1 LTLQALGAARVR
13 DVLDRHGVRPSR
25 ALGQNFVI
33 DPNTVRKVVGAA
45 DLNGSQRVLEIGA
58 GVGSLT
64 VALAGASAHVV
75 AVEVDRRLIA
85 VLQET
90 LACHPNVDIVHADAL
105 REDLSAFAATKVV
118 ANLPY
123 NIATPLVLR
132 LLADVPSVDELT
144 VMTQREVGERLAA
157 GPGSRVYGQASVMV
171 AYHARASV
179 AASVSRRAFYPVP
192 RVDSVVTRITRRTRT
207 VSVDLEDLRATVR
220 AAFGQRRK
228 TLRNALA
235 PLAGSSEAAEDALRR
250 AGVDPRRRAEHVD
263 LDGFAAIARALA
275 P

>member
-1 LTLQALGAARVR
+1 MTQALGAARVR

-45 DLNGSQRVLEIGA
+45 GLDGSQRVLEIGA

-90 LACHPNVDIVHADAL
+90 LAGHSNVDVVHADAL

-250 AGVDPRRRAEHVD
+250 AGVDPRRRAEHLD